1 MRAMLAFGVLAWPLV
16 ASADEYHY
24 QGPPVGARAAAMG
37 GAFAGLATDGSAA
50 FHNPAGLVLSSGT
63 ELSLSTSVYGIA
75 RDNIDGSDAI
85 QAPTFLAFPA
95 TFVLVKSPPWVKDK
109 SGSPSQRYALS
120 ILVTD
125 FTKVARQGLT
135 ADSQELFKA
144 TDTTTYTGLSY
155 AWRVNERFSIG
166 TSAWLVSRSVVR
178 FEQTSRITGTGFE
191 LDRRDLDASQ
201 YGLQAFAGA
210 LWRITDFASAG
221 VTLRSPML
229 RVSNSL
235 KLTQFTKRPDTPL
248 DEQATDQG
256 QYASHIPLSVVVGG
270 AVRVHPLLLFSA
282 DVSAYAPT
290 GRYEALRTDMMVET
304 VDKRAV
310 VNAAV
315 GAEVLLGSQSVP
327 LRLGFYTD
335 RSARADSM
343 GASGLATLAPN
354 FYVGTGSISYE
365 TARTS
370 ITAGMAYQ
378 VGRDS
383 VGDYVL
389 SREEIRGWIA
399 SSYRL

>member
-1 MRAMLAFGVLAWPLV
+1 MRIAVAICMLAGPLV

-109 SGSPSQRYALS
+109 SGTPTQRYAVS
-120 ILVTD
+120 ILMTD

-144 TDTTTYTGLSY
+144 TDSTTYYGLSY
-155 AWRVNERFSIG
+155 GYRLSDRLSIG
-166 TSAWLVSRSVVR
+166 ASAWLVSRSEVR
-178 FEQTSRITGTGFE
+178 FEQTSRLTGAGFE
-191 LDRRDLDASQ
+191 LDRRDIDASQ
-201 YGLQAFAGA
+201 YGLQAFASA
-210 LWRITDFASAG
+210 LWQVTDFASAG
-221 VTLRSPML
+221 VTLRTPMA
-229 RVSNSL
+229 RVANSL
-235 KLTQFTKRPDTPL
+235 NLTQFTKRPDSPL
-248 DEQATDQG
+248 EEQTTDQG
-256 QYASHIPLSVVVGG
+256 QYASRLPLSVVVGA
-270 AVRVHPLLLFSA
+270 AVRVHPILLFSA
-282 DVSAYAPT
+282 DLSVYAPT
-290 GRYEALRTDMMVET
+290 GRYDALRTEMMVET
-304 VDKRAV
+304 VDKRAI
-310 VNAAV
+310 VNGAV
-315 GAEVLLGSQSVP
+315 GAEVMLASSVP

-335 RSARADSM
+335 RSARADAI
-343 GASGLATLAPN
+343 GASGLATLAPD

-365 TARTS
+365 TERTS

-378 VGRDS
+378 TGTDS

-389 SREEIRGWIA
+389 AREEIRGWIA